1 MSRQELRSTGGNCQR
16 GKCRERVGR
25 GTAMDLRQGPW
36 HPPTSFLARGGVRQK
51 AAALGKCLRARRKH
65 LRNLHTSWSLLQA
78 PEKLARLHGF
88 GFHGTQ
94 QRVDHFV
101 EANNL
106 TRNEARLWL
115 RLSGKE
121 STCQSRRR
129 RRYRFNPRS
138 GKSPG
143 GGNDNPLSAL
153 AW

>member
-1 MSRQELRSTGGNCQR
+1 MQ
-16 GKCRERVGR
+16 CRERGEVTETWPLNPSQGTTTEVG
-25 GTAMDLRQGPW
+25 GTPDITW
-36 HPPTSFLARGGVRQK
+36 HVMTG
-51 AAALGKCLRARRKH
+51 
-65 LRNLHTSWSLLQA
+65 

-153 AW
+153 AWKKPWTEESGGLESMESQRVGPD